1 MKITCLVENTSCKGL
16 PCEHGLSLHV
26 RLDDGLQLLF
36 DMGQTELFAHNASI
50 LGIHLEQ
57 VDLAV
62 LSHGHYDHG
71 GGLPTFL
78 SLNTKAPVYVRK
90 EAFQPHYSLR
100 PEGKVYIGLP
110 QGFESHPRCH
120 YCDDVETPEPH
131 ILLFSGVS
139 GSKCNPVG
147 NRLLYGPDGLDT
159 FLHEQHL
166 IVMERDCSVL
176 FAGCAHAGIVN
187 IIEKSIAFLGHP
199 PTHVVAGMHLK
210 KSGMPP
216 QEETRFISMLA
227 EELTRYPQTTYYTLH
242 CTGTEAFQQL
252 KEIMKD
258 QLNYLACGEQLE
270 L

>member
-90 EAFQPHYSLR
+90 EAFQPQPGTLSSL
-100 PEGKVYIGLP
+100 
-110 QGFESHPRCH
+110 H
-120 YCDDVETPEPH
+120 
-131 ILLFSGVS
+131 
-139 GSKCNPVG
+139 
-147 NRLLYGPDGLDT
+147 
-159 FLHEQHL
+159 
-166 IVMERDCSVL
+166 
-176 FAGCAHAGIVN
+176 
-187 IIEKSIAFLGHP
+187 
-199 PTHVVAGMHLK
+199 PTHQDYICIPV
-210 KSGMPP
+210 
-216 QEETRFISMLA
+216 
-227 EELTRYPQTTYYTLH
+227 
-242 CTGTEAFQQL
+242 
-252 KEIMKD
+252 
-258 QLNYLACGEQLE
+258 
-270 L
+270 